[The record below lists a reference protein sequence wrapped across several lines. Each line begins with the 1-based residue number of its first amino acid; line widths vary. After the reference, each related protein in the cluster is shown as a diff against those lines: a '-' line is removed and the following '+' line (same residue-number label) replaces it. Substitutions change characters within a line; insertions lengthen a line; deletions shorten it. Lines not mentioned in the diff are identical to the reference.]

1 MPKISVNL
9 LTIVDRRIF
18 NGILND
24 INNGK
29 KAIPVVDNYMTPRK
43 QLGHVVPGSAKI
55 VGDLLM
61 CDVEVEEPVEL
72 EPVYIRRPAQ
82 LLALEKSSAPGHF
95 PQPIE
100 CVPIENGGTKRGKGQ
115 RSK

>member
-1 MPKISVNL
+1 MPKVSVNL
-9 LTIVDRRIF
+9 LTIIDRRIF
-18 NGILND
+18 KGILND
-24 INNGK
+24 INKGK
-29 KAIPVVDNYMTPRK
+29 KTIPVVDNYMIPSK

-55 VGDLLM
+55 IGDSLM
-61 CDVEVEEPVEL
+61 CDVVIEDLVDL

-95 PQPIE
+95 PGPIE
-100 CVPIENGGTKRGKGQ
+100 CVSIKNGGTKRDKGQ